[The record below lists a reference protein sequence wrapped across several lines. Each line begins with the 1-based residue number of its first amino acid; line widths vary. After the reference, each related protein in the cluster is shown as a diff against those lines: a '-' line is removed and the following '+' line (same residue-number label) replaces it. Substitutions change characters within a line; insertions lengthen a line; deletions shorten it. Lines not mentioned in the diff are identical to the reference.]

1 MPLDYAPAPLP
12 DDVRRR
18 YLRYGYQSHA
28 LITAYLARN
37 RDEFG
42 PLPAVIDGDVELTW
56 AELVDAATRFG
67 GFLVSRGIGPGDVVT
82 WQLPNWWQS
91 LVAAYG
97 IWAAGAIS
105 NPVVE
110 IYREHELRRIVE
122 TLRPRAVVTAAEFR
136 GCAHADMWSDVCR
149 DVGWAPE
156 VQVVLRGT
164 AAGWTP
170 FDDTMGA
177 GAHLDDRVDPDDPA
191 LIVLTSGTTSGSKA
205 VVHSTRSYLSYP
217 VRTVRW
223 FAYGWD
229 DRSYSP
235 MSLGHVGGL
244 TFGVAVPLFTGGS
257 TVLADRWDAEAAVDA
272 IVGHR
277 VTYTGGA
284 AVFAQELL
292 EVVAGRGRSGLPLPR
307 GYTCGASPFT
317 PALAEAAEAAGLQPT
332 RAYGM
337 TECPTVSGSAIFDDR
352 DIRVYSDGLV
362 APGCQIRVT
371 DDDGRD
377 LAPGQV
383 GELVVRGPH
392 RALGYVD
399 GADTR
404 DGFDDEGWFRSGD
417 LGRLDERGV
426 VTVTGRLKEI
436 INRGGEKIS
445 AREIEE
451 ALGAC
456 PAVLEAAVVAAPH
469 ERLGEQPA
477 AFVLLRPGAQADAG
491 ELAAFLRASGLPNQK
506 IPAVWRYVDEL
517 PRTASGKVK
526 KYVLQDA
533 FADGV
538 TPG

>member
-1 MPLDYAPAPLP
+1 MTLDYAPAPLP

-18 YLRYGYQSHA
+18 YLRYGYQSDA
-28 LITAYLARN
+28 LIPTYLARN

-42 PLPAVIDGDVELTW
+42 PLSAVIDGGVELTW
-56 AELVDAATRFG
+56 AELVDAATRFA
-67 GFLVSRGIGPGDVVT
+67 GFLVGRGIGPGDVVT

-122 TLRPRAVVTAAEFR
+122 PLRPRAVVTAAEFR
-136 GCAHADMWSDVCR
+136 GCAHAAMWSEVCR
-149 DVGWAPE
+149 EVGWTPD
-156 VQVVLRGT
+156 VHVVLRGS

-170 FDDTMGA
+170 FDDTLTA
-177 GAHLDDRVDPDDPA
+177 RPHLASRLEPDDPA
-191 LIVLTSGTTSGSKA
+191 LVVLTSGTTSGSKA

-244 TFGVAVPLFTGGS
+244 TFGVAIPLFTGGS
-257 TVLADRWDAEAAVDA
+257 TVLADHWDAEAAVDA
-272 IVGHR
+272 IVGHG

-292 EVVAGRGRSGLPLPR
+292 EVVRSRGLGGLPLPR

-337 TECPTVSGSAIFDDR
+337 TECPTVSGTAIFDDR
-352 DIRVYSDGLV
+352 DIRVYSDGLI
-362 APGCQIRVT
+362 APGCEIRVVDT
-371 DDDGRD
+371 DQRD

-392 RALGYVD
+392 RALGYLD
-399 GADTR
+399 AADTR
-404 DGFDDEGWFRSGD
+404 EGFDDEGWFRSGD
-417 LGRLDERGV
+417 LGLLDERGAV
-426 VTVTGRLKEI
+426 KVTGRLKEI

-456 PAVLEAAVVAAPH
+456 PAVLEAAVVAVPH
-469 ERLGEQPA
+469 QRLGEQPA
-477 AFVLLRPGAQADAG
+477 AFVLLRPGATTEVA
-491 ELAAFLRASGLPNQK
+491 ELTAFLRASGLAGQK
-506 IPAVWRYVDEL
+506 IPAVWRFVDEL

-526 KYVLQDA
+526 KYVLQDQLT
-533 FADGV
+533 DGAA
-538 TPG
+538 PG